1 MRKIGPPAAPKNLK
15 FTMIRPPLSRAKWGK
30 KSGQNRRKSVD
41 PNDFSGIINN
51 VNGASDG
58 ANNNEKNNKKINRMS
73 AKSNRGPGRPAKF
86 VELSNQGIFSLKDAF
101 GLNPDIATLTV
112 RKRVNQLVET
122 GVVTRLNKTQ
132 KSGGRGKPAALFA
145 STAWLRN
152 RAQARLTEKASK
164 AVTA

>member
-1 MRKIGPPAAPKNLK
+1 MV
-15 FTMIRPPLSRAKWGK
+15 RPPLSSLKLPK
-30 KSGQNRRKSVD
+30 KSGQNRKKAVD
-41 PNDFSGIINN
+41 HSGFCGIINN

-58 ANNNEKNNKKINRMS
+58 ANNNEKNNKINRMS

-86 VELSNQGIFSLKDAF
+86 VELANDYIFSLKDAF
-101 GLNPDIATLTV
+101 ALNPEIATLTV

-122 GVVTRLNKTQ
+122 GVLTRLNKTQ
-132 KSGGRGKPAALFA
+132 KTGGRGKPAALFA

-152 RAQARLTEKASK
+152 RAQARLAEKASK